1 MKEENWEKVYKEFD
15 KKFNGLLAYYEV
27 HTGETERENIKSF
40 IRSHQ
45 SELEKAV
52 REEIINELESNPNS
66 DGSISPNIQHWI
78 EKKQAQ
84 LRQKFLTPQ

>member
-52 REEIINELESNPNS
+52 REEER
-66 DGSISPNIQHWI
+66 
-78 EKKQAQ
+78 KKIVKWAKDFVKNDAYPDFIAIKAI
-84 LRQKFLTPQ
+84 QKFLTPPSEK